1 LRRVAAA
8 GGGRARARERE
19 VRDEESRG
27 EARQA
32 GRHAGAHAPWLW
44 RWRSSDSSSSAKG
57 GELYG
62 SRGCSSRSCCGARSL
77 PRLVAGSRG
86 GDVGA
91 SRCRQGWRPSLRPRW
106 HSTNGR
112 HPTPSHQ
119 HHHVHVRLQSAPG
132 AVAPSR
138 SACVS
143 SRSLLKS
150 LAVTTGPRVANWPG
164 CGSFRFGSGGGCEL
178 VQSVVILGSPS
189 RSGSLSHLYRA
200 IVGSMSV
207 SPTSSAP
214 FANSLHVLTAHVAR
228 SASVLA
234 TCCYASLSLLKPVAV
249 SICPRVAN
257 WRGCGSCCLV
267 CGCEPIQCNR

>member
-1 LRRVAAA
+1 MSGCKCLKCPFKARTHALHRSFPWKRTRGTRSGPRAVRSAVRGWRGRAFTWEAGRAVAAA
-8 GGGRARARERE
+8 CRSGGGGRARARERE

-119 HHHVHVRLQSAPG
+119 HHHVLVRLQSAPG
-132 AVAPSR
+132 AVAPSLPI
-138 SACVS
+138 CVCVF
-143 SRSLLKS
+143 S
-150 LAVTTGPRVANWPG
+150 LALFWNH
-164 CGSFRFGSGGGCEL
+164 S
-178 VQSVVILGSPS
+178 QSVLVLGL
-189 RSGSLSHLYRA
+189 RIGQAADL
-200 IVGSMSV
+200 
-207 SPTSSAP
+207 
-214 FANSLHVLTAHVAR
+214 
-228 SASVLA
+228 SVLSA
-234 TCCYASLSLLKPVAV
+234 AV
-249 SICPRVAN
+249 DVS
-257 WRGCGSCCLV
+257 
-267 CGCEPIQCNR
+267 

>member
-1 LRRVAAA
+1 MLFRRMAPPMPVREKTGCAPISTATVAAPLIIFRCPTHP
-8 GGGRARARERE
+8 G
-19 VRDEESRG
+19 SS
-27 EARQA
+27 QA
-32 GRHAGAHAPWLW
+32 P
-44 RWRSSDSSSSAKG
+44 K
-57 GELYG
+57 
-62 SRGCSSRSCCGARSL
+62 
-77 PRLVAGSRG
+77 
-86 GDVGA
+86 
-91 SRCRQGWRPSLRPRW
+91 
-106 HSTNGR
+106 
-112 HPTPSHQ
+112 
-119 HHHVHVRLQSAPG
+119 
-132 AVAPSR
+132 
-138 SACVS
+138 
-143 SRSLLKS
+143 
-150 LAVTTGPRVANWPG
+150 
-164 CGSFRFGSGGGCEL
+164 
-178 VQSVVILGSPS
+178 GSPS